1 MHLKSEIKKFL
12 NSDLLDFL
20 IQGYHKIPAI
30 YKKTF
35 WTVFIVLNIV
45 FAFHTVS
52 FFWSNHEWP
61 LMAGHISPTHFWYE
75 ARFTQT
81 MPYVLFG
88 SRILPV
94 MMNIF
99 GFFGLALSSVALA
112 IYWKIPKKV
121 SFYIAFSLMTAL
133 MPYNLIWLY
142 HTAQTSYFWG
152 VFIIV
157 CALELF
163 DKKLDSHYLILWSI
177 PISFMLFWTMGMN
190 ASFIMTIFILTIGR
204 YSIDFVNG
212 EKVFTLFKKASL
224 LFLNIIVATA
234 ILKLC
239 VILAQHYHI
248 LLSGFYNTQHIAL
261 SDIFSKFFRII
272 PYMWKQFTITYPFFD
287 DCFLS
292 FLLCIS
298 ALGFITFFWQ
308 SIKKRG
314 FVLGFWVV
322 FFMTIALLMASQLT
336 TLIAKQEGIEFW
348 FRITGYFGLYYIF
361 ALMIAFLCHFFTKN
375 MLKNILFLIATVL
388 ITFNIQRDMYAI
400 KVWYQGREAETK
412 LMDRVMAHIE
422 MSEGFQYDKKY
433 GILLLG
439 DFSLRMKYYQ
449 EHYDMYDMSILN
461 WSFRAPW
468 ETMTYFNYYA
478 PSNFIHT
485 NYRDYWNFE
494 FTKKLFPRLSTDTFN
509 FILNKAS
516 IWPDKNSVFI
526 KDNTIFV
533 ILDKGLLNSLKRQI
547 NLYLKKNTSEKMIYP
562 LKIRQ

>member
-163 DKKLDSHYLILWSI
+163 DKKSDSHYLILWSI

-190 ASFIMTIFILTIGR
+190 ASFIMTIFILAIGR

-224 LFLNIIVATA
+224 LFLNIIIATA

-433 GILLLG
+433 AILLLG

-516 IWPDKNSVFI
+516 VWPDKNSVFI

-547 NLYLKKNTSEKMIYP
+547 NLYLEKIP
-562 LKIRQ
+562 PEK